1 MSFLG
6 PPDMPTPGKIYILR
20 NPYLKDSLVKI
31 GKTSRISETRAK
43 ELSAATGV
51 PGAFEVLYE
60 EDVFDVDLAETLA
73 HHALDRFRANPR
85 REFFRLPLKI
95 AVREVTTI
103 CRDLERMRKG
113 HADPRVVLFMNGAA
127 DARNLK
133 QMLEPYRGGNTKIT
147 IAMSNGNATAE
158 FDLGDDWRLHLSTEL
173 IRDLTKWLGCP
184 GTMWIWDEK
193 EKTRREPQEIDLE
206 DEIPF

>member
-1 MSFLG
+1 
-6 PPDMPTPGKIYILR
+6 MPTQGKIYILR
-20 NPYLKDSLVKI
+20 NPYLQDSLVKI

-73 HHALDRFRANPR
+73 HHALDGFRANPR

-95 AVREVTTI
+95 AVREVATI
-103 CRDLERMRKG
+103 CRDLERMQKG
-113 HADPRVVLFMNGAA
+113 YADPRVVIFMGDA
-127 DARNLK
+127 DARKLK
-133 QMLEPYRGGNTKIT
+133 QLVEPYRGGNTKIT
-147 IAMSNGNATAE
+147 IVYSNKNAVAE
-158 FDLGDDWRLHLSTEL
+158 FDMGDDWRLHLSTAL
-173 IRDLTKWLGCP
+173 IRDLQKWLGCP
-184 GTMWIWDEK
+184 GIMWIWDDK
-193 EKTRREPQEIDLE
+193 DKTRREPQEVDLE